1 MQILQLSMN
10 VRQNNDL
17 LFLLREGLEGDE
29 KIVFDIVKWSEVVS
43 IVSAHRLSVI
53 AYDGGATR
61 H

>member
-1 MQILQLSMN
+1 MN

-43 IVSAHRLSVI
+43 IASAHRLSVI